1 MLWVMLTIAVLAGE
15 CAVIVLLAR
24 PVTRRYERDHDH
36 GHELWA
42 SGRRSA
48 AANPAGRIDA
58 PLAGWA
64 ARGRHRLRQWAAE
77 WRATEPEWSSRAR

>member
-24 PVTRRYERDHDH
+24 PVTRRYERVHGH

-48 AANPAGRIDA
+48 AGNPAERIDA
-58 PLAGWA
+58 PLAGRP